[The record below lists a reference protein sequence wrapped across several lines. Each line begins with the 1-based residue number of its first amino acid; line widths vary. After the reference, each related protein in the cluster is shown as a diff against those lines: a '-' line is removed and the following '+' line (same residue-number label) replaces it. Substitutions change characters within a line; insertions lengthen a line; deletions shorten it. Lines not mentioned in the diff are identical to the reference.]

1 MIDNKCKVSIVV
13 SSSALLIFLYKYIEW
28 RKINMSTKLI
38 PGRLEAGSTTSRKE
52 CTEDITPNRTIEF
65 GKANENAHEPNR
77 MTKIEKEEF
86 IKRMKGMSREEL
98 ELVVEIVPIDLCLR
112 RINKEIDRLRTFE
125 DSVKSAVSGLSQ

>member
-1 MIDNKCKVSIVV
+1 MEENKYVYKTYTWRIRGRQYHVSKGVYGGYHAKQNDRV
-13 SSSALLIFLYKYIEW
+13 W
-28 RKINMSTKLI
+28 
-38 PGRLEAGSTTSRKE
+38 
-52 CTEDITPNRTIEF
+52 
-65 GKANENAHEPNR
+65 KAHENAHELNR

-112 RINKEIDRLRTFE
+112 RINNEIDRLRTFE